1 MKLAKF
7 TANYDSIR
15 RLRAMAAWKEYCMT
29 KERNSLRLKKI
40 DASRNKQI
48 KLKVWKS
55 LKKNVRDYK
64 LSDKELAVS

>member
-7 TANYDSIR
+7 KANYDSIR
-15 RLRAMAAWKEYCMT
+15 RSKAMTAWKEYLMI
-29 KERNSLRLKKI
+29 KERNSLRLNKI
-40 DASRNKQI
+40 DQNRSKQA